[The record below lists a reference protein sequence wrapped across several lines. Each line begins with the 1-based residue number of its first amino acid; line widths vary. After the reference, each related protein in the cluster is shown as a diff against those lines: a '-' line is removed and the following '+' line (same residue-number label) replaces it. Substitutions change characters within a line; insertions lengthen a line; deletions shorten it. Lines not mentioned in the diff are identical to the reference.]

1 VILDHVVVSSQ
12 ASAVTLK
19 ELPLAEQS
27 VVGKRLVMSALC
39 WAINDRSVASSFR
52 SRPAD
57 KFHAMHPPFLATG
70 SESCIFPKRYPGC
83 ANGISL

>member
-27 VVGKRLVMSALC
+27 VVGKRLAMSALC
-39 WAINDRSVASSFR
+39 WAINDQSVASSFR

-57 KFHAMHPPFLATG
+57 KCHVVHPPFLATG
-70 SESCIFPKRYPGC
+70 SKSCIFPKRYPRS
-83 ANGISL
+83 ANGFTL